1 MASSKPN
8 MLCSVRRSAVC
19 RLSARAR
26 QRVERDLLTLAR
38 PDNMYEKGKSS
49 RMLIVGINSTTMR
62 AKELWEWKTG
72 EYTPEFGDND
82 RLPSGNLLGCYWIS
96 DYNVTEWSYEGF
108 EYDTRVLEIVR
119 STKLPAWRFSVQGS
133 KCKNGVC
140 DLESKGTWKV
150 YSAERVSARRGAPSA
165 ILARAFTPA
174 LLFRA
179 VLRDTAHLGCRV

>member
-1 MASSKPN
+1 
-8 MLCSVRRSAVC
+8 
-19 RLSARAR
+19 
-26 QRVERDLLTLAR
+26 
-38 PDNMYEKGKSS
+38 MYEKGKSS
-49 RMLIVGINSTTMR
+49 RMLIVGINSTTMK

-96 DYNVTEWSYEGF
+96 DYNVSEWSYEGF

-150 YSAERVSARRGAPSA
+150 YSAERVRLARGVPSA
-165 ILARAFTPA
+165 IHLSRASHLARVVHT
-174 LLFRA
+174 
-179 VLRDTAHLGCRV
+179 VLRDAAHLGCRVR